1 MCQVVNSGP
10 QIKRRHFILTVMDS
24 VIFNNKKQVKQVAV
38 SKQEA
43 KLSLG

>member
-1 MCQVVNSGP
+1 MKKG
-10 QIKRRHFILTVMDS
+10 KDMDKH
-24 VIFNNKKQVKQVAV
+24 IHT